1 MTNLEISK
9 TWEANLLPYT
19 KILENGKKDIAKRKE
34 SFNNWVEILI
44 ERGNIDSADGVE
56 YVGKEI

>member
-1 MTNLEISK
+1 MTNQEISK
-9 TWEANLLPYT
+9 TWEANLLMYV
-19 KILENGKKDIAKRKE
+19 KIIENGTRDINARKE

-44 ERGNIDSADGVE
+44 ERGNIDSPDGVE